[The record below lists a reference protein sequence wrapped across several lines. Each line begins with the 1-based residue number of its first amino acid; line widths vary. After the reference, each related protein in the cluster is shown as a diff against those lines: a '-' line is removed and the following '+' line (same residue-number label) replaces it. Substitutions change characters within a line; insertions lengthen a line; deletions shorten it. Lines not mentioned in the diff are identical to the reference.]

1 MSQKVAN
8 MAPTCAQ
15 AGLSLGV
22 SSAIL
27 DSFGT
32 VLFSITVFTEFLVP
46 GGPQNEGPAAEAAN
60 LWGHGKSTV
69 FHINWEKPMG
79 KRYFGKVRFSSPVRR
94 GELLRGEVSQR
105 STSPLKSTALRFEEE
120 S

>member
-15 AGLSLGV
+15 VGLSLGV

-46 GGPQNEGPAAEAAN
+46 GGPQNEGSAAEAAY
-60 LWGHGKSTV
+60 LWGYGKSTV
-69 FHINWEKPMG
+69 FHINMG
-79 KRYFGKVRFSSPVRR
+79 KTYGKTLFRQS
-94 GELLRGEVSQR
+94 
-105 STSPLKSTALRFEEE
+105 ALFQPR
-120 S
+120 

>member
-8 MAPTCAQ
+8 MVPTCAQ
-15 AGLSLGV
+15 VGLSLGV

-60 LWGHGKSTV
+60 LWGHRKSTV
-69 FHINWEKPMG
+69 FQKN
-79 KRYFGKVRFSSPVRR
+79 
-94 GELLRGEVSQR
+94 
-105 STSPLKSTALRFEEE
+105 
-120 S
+120 

>member
-46 GGPQNEGPAAEAAN
+46 GGPQNEGPAAEAAY
-60 LWGHGKSTV
+60 LWGHRKSTV

-79 KRYFGKVRFSSPVRR
+79 KRYFGKVRFSSPSKER
-94 GELLRGEVSQR
+94 GIIKG
-105 STSPLKSTALRFEEE
+105 
-120 S
+120 